1 MIMSNR
7 FFSEA
12 FYMMV
17 GSYYYLATKS
27 DWDYSSIYEFFYNRY
42 ETSMCAAEGL
52 DLEQLKELERYVERI
67 EWQIKIL

>member
-17 GSYYYLATKS
+17 GSYYYLGTKS

-52 DLEQLKELERYVERI
+52 DLE
-67 EWQIKIL
+67 